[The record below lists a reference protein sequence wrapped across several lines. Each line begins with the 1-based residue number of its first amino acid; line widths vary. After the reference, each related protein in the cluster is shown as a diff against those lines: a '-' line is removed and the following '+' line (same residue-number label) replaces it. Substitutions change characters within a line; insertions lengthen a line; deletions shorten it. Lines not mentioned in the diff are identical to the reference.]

1 MGQSRL
7 YTWPT
12 DLCKQEGKKDK
23 NKWQTP
29 EYESKSVNVV
39 QVHYVFI
46 GFVDHVNLAQSS
58 IMVINI
64 PWVLTSA
71 PICVPHA
78 FHISSQW
85 V

>member
-1 MGQSRL
+1 MSQSRL

-12 DLCKQEGKKDK
+12 DLCKQEGKDN

-29 EYESKSVNVV
+29 ECESKSVNIV

-58 IMVINI
+58 IMVIN
-64 PWVLTSA
+64 
-71 PICVPHA
+71 VP
-78 FHISSQW
+78 
-85 V
+85 